1 MLGAKVQSN
10 GAHFVSSYD
19 MTKLVFATPRKLPKL
34 AELGQ
39 RVVVLDIAFA
49 SNAAG
54 SSFEKGTGKFITTM
68 GPRLLRW
75 VDHHDS
81 DHHQDFANDPR
92 FVLHTKAQ
100 HGACP
105 QIITP
110 VLVAATGVVD
120 TIVAHGDFD
129 GLASAA
135 KWLRGG
141 VECYPG
147 CDADAFAIDTRS
159 TIASDLAQQVD
170 RSLRVRND
178 PAWLEKVVSFLAD
191 GATDLE
197 FRTEIEEVG
206 KAAAQ
211 LEKAAQDLSLHYV
224 EIAPHTVLVDTSNY
238 QEAYDRT
245 LLLLLGQQRAKVAV
259 VVKGESTTFAAHYQ
273 SGIDF
278 LKIFNISG
286 GMPTVVS
293 IHSSV
298 LKPALGALQ
307 KYFSDMAAG

>member
-1 MLGAKVQSN
+1 MHGANRHRS
-10 GAHFVSSYD
+10 GANFASSLAV
-19 MTKLVFATPRKLPKL
+19 TKLVFATPRKLPKP
-34 AELGQ
+34 ADLGQ

-54 SSFEKGTGKFITTM
+54 SSFEKGTGKFITNM
-68 GPRLLRW
+68 GARLLRW

-81 DHHQDFANDPR
+81 DHHQQFAADSR

-105 QIITP
+105 QIIDQQ
-110 VLVAATGVVD
+110 LVAATGDVD

-159 TIASDLAQQVD
+159 TMASELGQLID
-170 RSLRVRND
+170 RSLRVRSD
-178 PAWLEKVVSFLAD
+178 HDWLEKMVRFLAD
-191 GATDLE
+191 GAVDASIKA
-197 FRTEIEEVG
+197 EINEVG
-206 KAAAQ
+206 QSAAQ
-211 LEKAAQDLSLHYV
+211 LEKAAHDLAQQYV
-224 EIAPHTVLVDTSNY
+224 EIAPHTVLVDTSGY

-245 LLLLLGQQRAKVAV
+245 LLLLLGQQQARVAV

-298 LKPALGALQ
+298 LKPALASLQRYFAAL
-307 KYFSDMAAG
+307 